1 MVADKEEKN
10 LTEVCQAV
18 STDMS
23 APGEA
28 RSLSECILLALFM
41 ESQIYL
47 VVNCN
52 IYKCLVKHL

>member
-23 APGEA
+23 APREA
-28 RSLSECILLALFM
+28 EIAVRVHSTRPFHGKSNLLGSKL
-41 ESQIYL
+41 
-47 VVNCN
+47 
-52 IYKCLVKHL
+52 